1 MVIDK
6 ILDIG
11 REKMNLESLFKEA
24 DKYDEEYVKYR
35 RDFHKFAEYAWT
47 EFRTTSKIIDFLEE
61 EGIKTI
67 VGKDIINPK
76 YAWSYPDSETIRSEE
91 KRAAKQGA
99 SFKNLKRMDGY
110 TGVVCVIDSGNP
122 GPTYGFRFDIDSVMI
137 NETKDMGH
145 RPNRE
150 GFASENPGAMHACGH
165 DGHTT
170 MGLMFAKI
178 INKYRDSFNG
188 KVKIIFQPAEEGD
201 KGAKAV
207 VESKVLDDLDTIVG
221 MHILGT
227 DEEAPG
233 LAGTWRGLYATT
245 KFDVEFFGK
254 SAHAGMY
261 PQDGHNAI
269 LAAVQS
275 ISMMQ
280 SFVQDSKGETRL
292 NIGKINGG
300 TGRNVVP
307 DYCKIEVETRGSD
320 SDVEKRLYDAC
331 VKCVKNTAEI
341 YGCDCKVKIMG
352 YGPTGNGNSDFANK
366 IAEAAKIVPE
376 LKWTKP
382 FNDNVGGTDD
392 FSYMM
397 GHLQEK
403 GKKACYMNLFTKL
416 QGGIHN
422 SHYDMDESC
431 LKVGVKVLIAVL
443 NLLNEGNM

>member
-1 MVIDK
+1 MNIDE
-6 ILDIG
+6 IF
-11 REKMNLESLFKEA
+11 LEIDSLEDDFIKT
-24 DKYDEEYVKYR
+24 R

-61 EGIKTI
+61 EGIETI
-67 VGKDIINPK
+67 VGKDIINPN
-76 YAWSYPDSETIRSEE
+76 YTWSYPSEE
-91 KRAAKQGA
+91 IIISEQKRAAKQGA
-99 SFKNLKRMDGY
+99 TFKNLDRMGGY
-110 TGVVCVIDSGNP
+110 TGVVAIIDSGKP
-122 GPTYGFRFDIDSVMI
+122 GKTYGFRFDIDAVMI
-137 NETKDMGH
+137 NETKDENH

-150 GFASENPGAMHACGH
+150 GFASQNPGAMHACGH
-165 DGHTT
+165 DGHIT
-170 MGLMFAKI
+170 MGLFFAHI
-178 INKYRDSFNG
+178 LNKHKDSFNG

-201 KGAKAV
+201 KGAESV
-207 VESKVLDDLDTIVG
+207 VKSGILDDLDTIVG

-227 DEEAPG
+227 KKEYPA

-261 PQDGHNAI
+261 PQEGRNAI

-292 NIGKINGG
+292 NIGKISGG

-320 SDVEKRLYDAC
+320 SNVEKRLHEAC
-331 VKCVKNTAEI
+331 VKCAKNTAAI
-341 YGCDCKVKIMG
+341 YGCDTKVTTMG
-352 YGPTGNGNSDFANK
+352 YGPTGSGNSSFANK
-366 IAEAAKIVPE
+366 IAEAAKVVPE
-376 LKWTKP
+376 LKWTSP

-392 FSYMM
+392 FAYMM
-397 GHLQEK
+397 GHLQSK

-416 QGGIHN
+416 EGGIHN

-431 LKVGVKVLIAVL
+431 LKVGVKVLVTVL
-443 NLLNEGNM
+443 NLLNEEDM